1 MTSGHGLVDVVQ
13 PRLGFGDQVAAAQ
26 LGIRAYP
33 VTEQL
38 LHVSGGQVD
47 GNGPVGQ
54 LRPVVLER
62 QTVGRRP
69 EPGIGH
75 RTDRE
80 CPATSHHTRPPPAA
94 TGSPRLRLPVA
105 NVPIM
110 VAPLQHLPA
119 LSTCGRDEDTAGRIA
134 GRSMSRHETL
144 VTARHARSEAPQWA
158 SNGIRCREA
167 GSAQTATGGAWPTRI
182 NDPRLPRRATPRNQ
196 KLSERWRAR
205 YEGSFAQD
213 FVRGLGAVDFG
224 DRIIIFGACLLLS
237 VLPLI
242 IVVSTY
248 ASHRIDDDI
257 ATHLGLSAQ
266 GIRIVEGLFTAS
278 NTSFNL
284 SVLVGLLLSF
294 VGTIAVARSVEMIY
308 ERAFEYPPLTRG
320 QGWLRCTVWVA
331 VVAAVAIADA
341 AIGKDIA

>member
-1 MTSGHGLVDVVQ
+1 MGV
-13 PRLGFGDQVAAAQ
+13 
-26 LGIRAYP
+26 
-33 VTEQL
+33 
-38 LHVSGGQVD
+38 
-47 GNGPVGQ
+47 
-54 LRPVVLER
+54 
-62 QTVGRRP
+62 
-69 EPGIGH
+69 
-75 RTDRE
+75 
-80 CPATSHHTRPPPAA
+80 
-94 TGSPRLRLPVA
+94 
-105 NVPIM
+105 
-110 VAPLQHLPA
+110 
-119 LSTCGRDEDTAGRIA
+119 
-134 GRSMSRHETL
+134 
-144 VTARHARSEAPQWA
+144 
-158 SNGIRCREA
+158 NGIRCREA

-196 KLSERWRAR
+196 KRSETWRAR

-242 IVVSTY
+242 IVLSTY

-266 GIRIVEGLFTAS
+266 GDRIVEGLFTAS

-294 VGTIAVARSVEMIY
+294 AGTIAVARSVEVIY

-320 QGWLRCTVWVA
+320 QGWLRCMVWVA
-331 VVAAVAIADA
+331 VVAAVCDRRRRHRQGHCVMVRPVRWCSASVEVVGFILFFWWSITLLVGGQGIVARSPPRGDRHRSILGWA
-341 AIGKDIA
+341 GRVRGVLLLHHHRRRQQDLRHDRRDLHARLVVHRHGRSPHPRCGRRCRLAET